1 MKRFQSYGK
10 WLGIVLVV
18 LLLAIYLWPFSLLDK
33 LPFSD
38 DDISVVCVELSAQ
51 PSSTITSY
59 LFAPDSPEAEKLMD
73 ILGGY
78 SAHRTWRT
86 LVSDASTEGNDTGWF
101 LHVYSGT
108 ETYFSCGGSGE
119 IILGDHVYRTDYVGH
134 SHGLALM
141 EEIEA
146 FLAGCTP
153 VSVTTD

>member
-1 MKRFQSYGK
+1 MKRFRSYGK
-10 WLGIVLVV
+10 WLGIALVV
-18 LLLAIYLWPFSLLDK
+18 LVLAIYLWPFPILDK
-33 LPFSD
+33 LPFSE

-59 LFAPDSPEAEKLMD
+59 LFDPESPEAEQLMD
-73 ILGGY
+73 ILGSY

-86 LVSDASTEGNDTGWF
+86 LASNASTEGNDAGWF

-108 ETYFSCGGSGE
+108 ETYFSCGGTGE
-119 IILGDHVYRTDYVGH
+119 IILGDHVYRTDYFGH
-134 SHGLALM
+134 SRGLALM
-141 EEIEA
+141 KEIEA